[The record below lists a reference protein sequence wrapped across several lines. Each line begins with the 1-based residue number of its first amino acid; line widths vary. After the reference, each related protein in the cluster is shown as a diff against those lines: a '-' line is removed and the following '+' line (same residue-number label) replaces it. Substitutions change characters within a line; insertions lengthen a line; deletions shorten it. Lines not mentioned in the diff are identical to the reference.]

1 MFIKRIEKKNKNSDK
16 VYVYH
21 RLMESYRTQNGPR
34 QRHVLDLGTLDIG
47 QEYYKTLA
55 DRIEDIVYGR
65 QNLIPATEEI
75 ESLAAYYSSLIIK
88 KTINS
93 GSAADGA
100 VINKEVS
107 DYENIDLN
115 SLNILNARTVGA
127 EYAGLSILKELE
139 FDKFL
144 YALGFSPEHVIDAQ
158 ASIIA
163 KLVHPSSE
171 HFSLKWLKGVSGL
184 EKLLDASF
192 THMPLN
198 RLYRIS
204 DKLLEH
210 KEEIEEY
217 LKNKE
222 RDIFS
227 LKENIILYDLTNTYF
242 EGSMQNAGKAAYG
255 RSKEKRSDCPLLTLA
270 LVIDEKGFIKKTKIF
285 KGNVSEPKTLA
296 DMLYSFEKNATV
308 VMDAGIASEDNINL
322 LKEKGFN
329 YICVSRKKYDMDI
342 TDPIP
347 LDDNLS
353 VKLYRTPE
361 ESILY
366 CESKGKK
373 IKETSIANKART
385 SFENKLNLIIEG
397 LAKKYTSKNYD
408 KIHERISRL
417 KEKYSSISQY
427 YAINIEH
434 NEIVEKIS
442 YAADESKISRA
453 FSGSYYIR
461 TNRTDLDE
469 QNIKE
474 IYTLLLQ
481 IENSFRTLKSQLSL
495 RPNFHQKQDRI
506 EAHIFITT
514 LAYRLLNSIAYKL
527 KAKNINKSW
536 KTVKLE
542 LSTHTVNTLSMHSKD
557 KKIYITACSVP
568 ESAHLEIYSALGL
581 NPQPIPRKKIIV

>member
-34 QRHVLDLGTLDIG
+34 QRKVLDLGTLDID
-47 QEYYKTLA
+47 QKYYKTLA
-55 DRIEDIVYGR
+55 DRIEDLVYGR
-65 QNLIPATEEI
+65 QNLIQATEGI
-75 ESLAAYYSSLIIK
+75 ESLAVYYSSLIVK

-93 GSAADGA
+93 DIVGGA
-100 VINKEVS
+100 IINKEVF

-115 SLNILNARTVGA
+115 SLNILNTRTIGA
-127 EYAGLSILKELE
+127 EYAGLSALKELE

-144 YALGFSPEHVIDAQ
+144 YALGFSPTHIIDAK

-171 HFSLKWLKGVSGL
+171 HFSLKWLRSISGL
-184 EKLLDASF
+184 EKLLATSF

-242 EGSMQNAGKAAYG
+242 EGSMQNAGKTAYG

-285 KGNVSEPKTLA
+285 KGNVSEPKTLSG
-296 DMLYSFEKNATV
+296 MLDSFEKNATV

-342 TDPIP
+342 TGAIP

-361 ESILY
+361 ESVLY
-366 CESKGKK
+366 CESKSKK
-373 IKETSIANKART
+373 IKETSIANKARA

-397 LAKKYTSKNYD
+397 LTKKYTSKNYD

-427 YAINIEH
+427 YTINIEH
-434 NEIVEKIS
+434 HEIVEKIS
-442 YAADESKISRA
+442 FVIDESKISKA

-514 LAYRLLNSIAYKL
+514 LAYRLLNSITYKL

-536 KTVKLE
+536 KTINLE
-542 LSTHTVNTLSMHSKD
+542 LSSHTVNTLSMNSKD

-568 ESAHLEIYSALGL
+568 EATHLEIYSALGL
-581 NPQPIPRKKIIV
+581 NPNPIPRKKVIV

>member
-1 MFIKRIEKKNKNSDK
+1 MFIKRIEKKNENSDK

-34 QRHVLDLGTLDIG
+34 QRKVLDLGTLHID
-47 QEYYKTLA
+47 QKYYKTLA
-55 DRIEDIVYGR
+55 DRIEDLVYGR
-65 QNLIPATEEI
+65 QNLISISEEI
-75 ESLAAYYSSLIIK
+75 ESLAVYYSSLIVK
-88 KTINS
+88 KTI
-93 GSAADGA
+93 ADTGGI
-100 VINKEVS
+100 INKEVF
-107 DYENIDLN
+107 DYENINLN
-115 SLNILNARTVGA
+115 SLNILNTRTIGA
-127 EYAGLSILKELE
+127 EYAGLSALKELE

-144 YALGFSPEHVIDAQ
+144 YDLGFSPEHTIDAQ

-171 HFSLKWLKGVSGL
+171 HFSLKWLKSVSGL

-242 EGSMQNAGKAAYG
+242 EGSMQNAGKTAYG

-296 DMLYSFEKNATV
+296 DMLDSFEKNATA

-329 YICVSRKKYDMDI
+329 YVCVSRKKYDMDI
-342 TDPIP
+342 SDPVP

-373 IKETSIANKART
+373 IKEISIANKARA

-427 YAINIEH
+427 YTINIEH
-434 NEIVEKIS
+434 HEIVEKIS
-442 YAADESKISRA
+442 YVIDESKISKA

-469 QNIKE
+469 QNLKE

-495 RPNFHQKQDRI
+495 RPNFHQKQNRI

-514 LAYRLLNSIAYKL
+514 LAYRLLNSITHKL

-536 KTVKLE
+536 KTINLE
-542 LSTHTVNTLSMHSKD
+542 LSTHTVNTLSMNSKD
-557 KKIYITACSVP
+557 KKIYITACSMP
-568 ESAHLEIYSALGL
+568 ESTHLEIYSALEL
-581 NPQPIPRKKIIV
+581 NPNPVPRKKVIV

>member
-1 MFIKRIEKKNKNSDK
+1 
-16 VYVYH
+16 
-21 RLMESYRTQNGPR
+21 MESYRTQSGPR
-34 QRHVLDLGTLDIG
+34 QKKILDLGTLDLDK
-47 QEYYKTLA
+47 QYFKALA
-55 DRIEDIVYGR
+55 DRIEDLVYGR
-65 QNLIPATEEI
+65 TNLIPASEEI
-75 ESLAAYYSSLIIK
+75 ESLAAYYSSLIVK
-88 KTINS
+88 KTVTNS
-93 GSAADGA
+93 ASGA
-100 VINKEVS
+100 IINKEVI

-115 SLNILNARTVGA
+115 SLNVLNVRTIGA
-127 EYAGLSILKELE
+127 EYTAYSMIKELE

-144 YALGFSPEHVIDAQ
+144 QTIGFSSEHTIDAL

-171 HFSLKWLKGVSGL
+171 HNALKWLKSVSGL

-192 THMPLN
+192 TRLPLN

-222 RDIFS
+222 RDLFS

-242 EGSMQNAGKAAYG
+242 EGSMNNADKAAYG

-285 KGNVSEPKTLA
+285 KGNVSEPKTLSG
-296 DMLYSFEKNATV
+296 MLDSFEKNATV
-308 VMDAGIASEDNINL
+308 VMDAGIASEDNIEL

-329 YICVSRKKYDMDI
+329 YICVSRKKYDMD
-342 TDPIP
+342 TTGAIP
-347 LDDNLS
+347 LDGNLS
-353 VKLYRTPE
+353 VKLYRTE
-361 ESILY
+361 KESILY

-373 IKETSIANKART
+373 IKETSIADKARA
-385 SFENKLNLIIEG
+385 SFENKLNLMIEG
-397 LAKKYTSKNYD
+397 LTKKHTSKSYD

-427 YAINIEH
+427 YTIKIEH

-442 YAADESKISRA
+442 YIIDESKISKA

-469 QNIKE
+469 RNIKE

-481 IENSFRTLKSQLSL
+481 IENSFRTLKSQLAL

-514 LAYRLLNSIAYKL
+514 LAYRLLNSITYKL

-536 KTVKLE
+536 KSLNLE
-542 LSTHTVNTLSMHSKD
+542 LSTHTVNTLSM
-557 KKIYITACSVP
+557 
-568 ESAHLEIYSALGL
+568 
-581 NPQPIPRKKIIV
+581 